1 MEAILDIQQ
10 TIDPAA
16 IKEAVMKYDKRL
28 EQNKSI
34 RQPLEREWTD
44 YISMA
49 IKGEEGSRV
58 MKLAK
63 QYVNLS
69 NSFYPSSLR
78 QTSAYRLQWLTKD
91 GDWFDLS
98 PSGQHNTNT
107 TLVSA
112 VKSKMRKALNH
123 PESGFYNAI
132 DNFDLQCSLLNTSGL
147 AYSYIMKTEKKR
159 AKTIEIEGG
168 KIRIKR
174 NDGENELVYQGAKAT
189 VINMFNCYPD
199 MLSPVN
205 NDINAVDL
213 YFWEAVSLND
223 LKANP
228 DFDPAAPYA
237 YQDFVI
243 YRDNSELN
251 KLEQSTLTKTDSQ
264 RRIEQATQPGIRQ
277 NEEGYKGFCELRTAY
292 LKEFC
297 VKNNGTKETYEN
309 VIVLYAKVLN
319 EVIPLLVEYNH
330 NPYNRKNILLCEA
343 QTNPWGMYGK
353 SQLGLSYNQA
363 CWLNY
368 LRACQ
373 AYSVGKTTFRTRFI
387 PSNLYTAAMETGIAK
402 HDLENAL
409 RGAGYDIPFNSES
422 YSQGADGIWSPD
434 DKYQMNDIQLM
445 DGEIQKTI
453 NQLQEINVD
462 LSSDSAASGTATGV
476 NFVQQKQ
483 TAVYKKYLRNMSQS
497 VLQPFLEMF
506 LEDLLLLIRDELI
519 EVDIDDERL
528 EELNPDIEHL
538 VDIFKS
544 LNQNLTQQQE
554 VGTDPNGLPVVMG
567 SEINPVA
574 KKEYITLTQRL
585 LEAFKADIEI
595 RVEGNVYDIEERK
608 RANLEL
614 LNFIQQT
621 FANQPEGLKMG
632 AIAMEE
638 YLDLNENENKAKY
651 MEIIESLAQG
661 QEQKQ
666 AIEAQAAQDNA
677 KMADAKAQ
685 KDMAQTQV
693 MSANAA
699 KTTQEVQDNEQ
710 AKQLLGV

>member
-1 MEAILDIQQ
+1 METILDIQQ

-58 MKLAK
+58 MNLAK

-69 NSFYPSSLR
+69 NSFYPSSWR
-78 QTSAYRLQWLTKD
+78 QASAYRLQWLTKD
-91 GDWFDLS
+91 GDWFDLA
-98 PSGQHNTNT
+98 PSGEQNTNT
-107 TLVSA
+107 TLVNA
-112 VKSKMRKALNH
+112 VKSKMRKSLNH
-123 PESGFYNAI
+123 PESGFYNAL

-159 AKTIEIEGG
+159 AKTIEMEGG

-205 NDINAVDL
+205 NDMNAVDL

-223 LKANP
+223 LKSNP
-228 DFDPAAPYA
+228 DFDPNAPYT
-237 YQDFVI
+237 YQDYVI
-243 YRDNSELN
+243 YRDNSELL
-251 KLEQSTLTKTDSQ
+251 KLEQSTLSKTDSQ

-277 NEEGYKGFCELRTAY
+277 SEEGYKGYCELRTAY

-297 VKNNGTKETYEN
+297 VKSGSSKETYEN

-409 RGAGYDIPFNSES
+409 RGAGYDIPFNAES
-422 YSQGADGIWSPD
+422 YTQGADGIWSPD

-462 LSSDSAASGTATGV
+462 LSSDSVVSGTATGV
-476 NFVQQKQ
+476 DFVQQKQ

-497 VLQPFLEMF
+497 LLEMF

-519 EVDIDDERL
+519 EVDIDDDRL
-528 EELNPDIEHL
+528 EEINPDIKHL
-538 VDIFKS
+538 VNIFKS
-544 LNQNLTQQQE
+544 LNEPLTQQQE
-554 VGTDPNGLPVVMG
+554 VGTDANGLPVVMG
-567 SEINPVA
+567 SQINPLA

-585 LEAFKADIEI
+585 LAAFKADIEI
-595 RVEGNVYDIEERK
+595 KLEGNVYDVEENK
-608 RANLEL
+608 AANLEL
-614 LNFIQQT
+614 MNLIQ
-621 FANQPEGLKMG
+621 AMPEGPGKMKALQL
-632 AIAMEE
+632 AIEE
-638 YLDLNENENKAKY
+638 YLDLRQNKNKEKY
-651 MEIIESLAQG
+651 LEILNAEEQANQ
-661 QEQKQ
+661 QKQ
-666 AIEAQAAQDNA
+666 AIEAQQAQDNA
-677 KMADAKAQ
+677 KVADAKAQ